1 MISESHTSTF
11 EWIFLT
17 DDNRDHAKPCD
28 FAHWLYSDQK
38 LYWISGKAGSGKS
51 TLMKFIISADQ
62 TRHLLLPD
70 TIILSHYLWS
80 PGDSM
85 QNSVNGV
92 LLSLLYKL
100 LLKEPA
106 LANILLEDIEHIA
119 LKDNVNDWSHSEL
132 RRSLLQVTSL
142 CQKPLAI
149 FLDGLDEISSSDG
162 PFELLGLIDEI
173 SAIPGVKVKICVASR
188 PEPVFQ
194 RRYISFPNLKLQD
207 PNSSGYSESL

>member
-1 MISESHTSTF
+1 M
-11 EWIFLT
+11 
-17 DDNRDHAKPCD
+17 ACC
-28 FAHWLYSDQK
+28 
-38 LYWISGKAGSGKS
+38 
-51 TLMKFIISADQ
+51 
-62 TRHLLLPD
+62 
-70 TIILSHYLWS
+70 YL
-80 PGDSM
+80 
-85 QNSVNGV
+85 
-92 LLSLLYKL
+92 LLYKL
-100 LLKEPA
+100 LLKVPA
-106 LANILLEDIEHIA
+106 LADILLEDIKNIA

-132 RRSLLQVTSL
+132 RRSLLQTFSS

-207 PNSSGYSESL
+207 LTSSDIRKVCEETVRTLEQPILHVPEPEYKPFDLIVDRLCAQG